1 MNYREFIINGIS
13 SPFQNIFFFFFY
25 LVFFF
30 FTKLPDKMQI
40 GWKNFSQTFP
50 NPICSGGE
58 LRYTRCFKNIISF
71 LQSREELLF
80 NPGIKK
86 KNHRI
91 KLI

>member
-58 LRYTRCFKNIISF
+58 LRCFKNIISF

-86 KNHRI
+86 KIIELN
-91 KLI
+91 